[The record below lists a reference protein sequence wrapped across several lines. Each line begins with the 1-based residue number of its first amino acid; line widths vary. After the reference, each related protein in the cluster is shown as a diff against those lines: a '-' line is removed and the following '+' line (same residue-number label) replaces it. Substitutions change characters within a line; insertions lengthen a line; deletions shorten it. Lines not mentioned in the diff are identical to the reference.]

1 MAKRNV
7 IWTVS
12 KGVLI
17 ATHVQLGNVTTSYD
31 LHELFPDYDDFDNAQ
46 KGTIKNGVKQRLVD
60 KTTDAQKVKLTP
72 QERLDWMNDTWIL
85 MTVERVYKRTAEEK
99 QTLAKKLKEVK
110 ETATEA
116 DLEVLR
122 RLGLVK

>member
-7 IWTVS
+7 TWTVS
-12 KGVLI
+12 KGVLT

-99 QTLAKKLKEVK
+99 MTMTKKIKAAKEV
-110 ETATEA
+110 ATPEQLQMMK
-116 DLEVLR
+116 D
-122 RLGLVK
+122 LGLI